1 MDGALW
7 VRPEKLL
14 GVARKDEGPPKFSD
28 QTSQTLP
35 QFQGIRR
42 NYGSARSSGLRAPQL
57 ARVSHAQERIGIAL
71 DR

>member
-7 VRPEKLL
+7 IAPKKIS
-14 GVARKDEGPPKFSD
+14 GVTRKDEGPPKFSD
-28 QTSQTLP
+28 QTSEALS

-42 NYGSARSSGLRAPQL
+42 SYWSARSCALRNTQL
-57 ARVSHAQERIGIAL
+57 ARLSHAQERISNAV

>member
-28 QTSQTLP
+28 QTSQALP
-35 QFQGIRR
+35 QLQSIRR
-42 NYGSARSSGLRAPQL
+42 RYWNARGCALRDAQL
-57 ARVSHAQERIGIAL
+57 ACLSHAQERISIAV